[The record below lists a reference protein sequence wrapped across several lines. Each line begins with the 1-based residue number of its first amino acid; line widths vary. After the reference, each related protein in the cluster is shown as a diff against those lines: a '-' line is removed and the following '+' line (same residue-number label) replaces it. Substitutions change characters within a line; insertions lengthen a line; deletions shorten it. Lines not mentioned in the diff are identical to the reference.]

1 MVPEQPGPKAPRSLA
16 RSGCRVGPIGSC
28 PRFYRLRN
36 LSTAEKGKP
45 VARRGRKAMD
55 LHAEAARLPALTQE
69 RVRVRYSAPTSRDA
83 ETVAQG
89 LGVERK
95 YEGRKKRI
103 CAVHAA

>member
-1 MVPEQPGPKAPRSLA
+1 
-16 RSGCRVGPIGSC
+16 
-28 PRFYRLRN
+28 
-36 LSTAEKGKP
+36 
-45 VARRGRKAMD
+45 MD

-95 YEGRKKRI
+95 YEGRKKRT